1 MFTGTNCP
9 IPYGTGLRYKSMLNK
24 LQNGWRNPVIFL
36 LLLLLLQ
43 LYLLE
48 VPKYS
53 LVFSFIPSLF
63 YNGGNG
69 ILSQIMKRVQML
81 IYPPKRCNLC
91 RVCNHYQ

>member
-1 MFTGTNCP
+1 MFTGTNSP
-9 IPYGTGLRYKSMLNK
+9 ILYGTGVRYKSMLNK

-36 LLLLLLQ
+36 LLSLLLQ
-43 LYLLE
+43 LNLLE

-53 LVFSFIPSLF
+53 LVFSFISSLF
-63 YNGGNG
+63 YSGENG
-69 ILSQIMKRVQML
+69 IVSQRMKRVQML